1 MGKSVDLPRDRAMME
16 LSTPHRQRI
25 IVETDLWRVDAEESH
40 GLDGA
45 L

>member
-1 MGKSVDLPRDRAMME
+1 MME
-16 LSTPHRQRI
+16 LLTPHRQRI

>member
-1 MGKSVDLPRDRAMME
+1 MMGA
-16 LSTPHRQRI
+16 STPCLHCI
-25 IVETDLWRVDAEESH
+25 IAESELVLVDAEESH

>member
-1 MGKSVDLPRDRAMME
+1 MMKLRTPR
-16 LSTPHRQRI
+16 LQCI
-25 IVETDLWRVDAEESH
+25 IAETGLLRVDAEESH

>member
-1 MGKSVDLPRDRAMME
+1 MME
-16 LSTPHRQRI
+16 PRTSRRQF
-25 IVETDLWRVDAEESH
+25 IVAEADLLPVDAEESH

>member
-1 MGKSVDLPRDRAMME
+1 MMG
-16 LSTPHRQRI
+16 LSTPRLQRMI
-25 IVETDLWRVDAEESH
+25 AETDLWRVGAEESH